1 MLLTVSTAFT
11 PKDLTFFYLELNPK
25 GSYVVIVW
33 GFMTFKWALFVLISS
48 RKFHKQYS
56 EMEGNEAVIAI
67 ND

>member
-1 MLLTVSTAFT
+1 
-11 PKDLTFFYLELNPK
+11 LNPK